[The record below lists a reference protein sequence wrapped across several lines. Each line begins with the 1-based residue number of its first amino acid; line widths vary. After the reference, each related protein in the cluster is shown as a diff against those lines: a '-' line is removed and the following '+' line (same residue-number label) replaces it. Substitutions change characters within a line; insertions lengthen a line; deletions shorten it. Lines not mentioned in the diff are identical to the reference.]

1 MSALLLTKSQA
12 SEYQDQSA
20 DARATTESQPTDGSR
35 MHPVNKEYFDVI
47 EQVHNS
53 WNRHLR
59 IDATI
64 AMLETKMCF
73 EKHDD
78 AFGTVPQ
85 STTSDY

>member
-47 EQVHNS
+47 E
-53 WNRHLR
+53 
-59 IDATI
+59 
-64 AMLETKMCF
+64 
-73 EKHDD
+73 
-78 AFGTVPQ
+78 
-85 STTSDY
+85 